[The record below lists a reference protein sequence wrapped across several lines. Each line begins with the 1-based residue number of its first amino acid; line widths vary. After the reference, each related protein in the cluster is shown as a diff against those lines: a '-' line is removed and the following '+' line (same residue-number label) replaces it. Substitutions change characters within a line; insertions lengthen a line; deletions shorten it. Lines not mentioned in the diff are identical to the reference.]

1 MVCIGHIKETSSH
14 PRPPSSTK
22 GTSKTGCSPTK
33 AVLVTSKSV
42 LSVGINRTEVFLP
55 TGARRTRGRLARGGR
70 ISCPSSAIILFIFKR
85 KNNSVM
91 LLINQYPKKAISS
104 QTLENKIDKKEKK
117 FVIYV
122 KSRFEIVNQ
131 DVKYITL
138 LIEKYKV

>member
-1 MVCIGHIKETSSH
+1 
-14 PRPPSSTK
+14 
-22 GTSKTGCSPTK
+22 
-33 AVLVTSKSV
+33 
-42 LSVGINRTEVFLP
+42 
-55 TGARRTRGRLARGGR
+55 
-70 ISCPSSAIILFIFKR
+70 
-85 KNNSVM
+85 M
-91 LLINQYPKKAISS
+91 LLIKQYPKKAISS